1 MDCERAQEWIL
12 ESFDE
17 HRPATMAMPA
27 EMASHLHDCPGCQQF
42 LARQQSIDARL
53 TAMLPSPALSPAI
66 VDHVRAQVREASPSF
81 WRDNAPD
88 LVHFASGGIATIW
101 CALAFPFDTATVLA
115 AGASIVLASYALL
128 TAARHSLE
136 GSA

>member
-1 MDCERAQEWIL
+1 MDCEHAQGWIL

-17 HRPATMAMPA
+17 GQATRSPMPIA
-27 EMASHLHDCPGCQQF
+27 VASHVHDCAACQLF
-42 LARQQSIDARL
+42 AARQQALDARL
-53 TAMLPSPALSPAI
+53 AAMFPSPDLSPA
-66 VDHVRAQVREASPSF
+66 VMHRVRAQVSDASPSF

-101 CALAFPFDTATVLA
+101 CALAFPFDTGTVLA
-115 AGASIVLASYALL
+115 AGASIVFASYAVL